1 MSILQPT
8 APLGSLS
15 RSSLP
20 LTDGQVGIL
29 GENIGPDMSKRPLYP
44 SLPGEQG
51 SWMPVVWI
59 FWIFFGG
66 GFFYFIL
73 QVEEMLFL
81 VRVAHKIKGSVLSS
95 AWILAKLTGVE
106 SSSSPR
112 WESGL
117 GVLEL
122 STAGK
127 DVLPVQ
133 SEQSPCPSLACLK
146 HLDPSPPRPR
156 RFSNAAFLELAA
168 ALPCS
173 LENHVHLLTND
184 RKIESHHLQ
193 KLGRESQPCW
203 QAPFLPC

>member
-1 MSILQPT
+1 MNREAGCQWF
-8 APLGSLS
+8 GSF
-15 RSSLP
+15 
-20 LTDGQVGIL
+20 G
-29 GENIGPDMSKRPLYP
+29 
-44 SLPGEQG
+44 
-51 SWMPVVWI
+51 
-59 FWIFFGG
+59 FFCGG

-173 LENHVHLLTND
+173 LENHVHLLIND

>member
-1 MSILQPT
+1 
-8 APLGSLS
+8 
-15 RSSLP
+15 
-20 LTDGQVGIL
+20 
-29 GENIGPDMSKRPLYP
+29 
-44 SLPGEQG
+44 
-51 SWMPVVWI
+51 
-59 FWIFFGG
+59 
-66 GFFYFIL
+66 
-73 QVEEMLFL
+73 MLFL
-81 VRVAHKIKGSVLSS
+81 FRAAHKIKGFILSS
-95 AWILAKLTGVE
+95 AWILAKFSGVG

-133 SEQSPCPSLACLK
+133 SEQSPCPSPACLK
-146 HLDPSPPRPR
+146 HLHPAPPRPTGS
-156 RFSNAAFLELAA
+156 SNTAFLELAA

-193 KLGRESQPCW
+193 KLGRESQHRW